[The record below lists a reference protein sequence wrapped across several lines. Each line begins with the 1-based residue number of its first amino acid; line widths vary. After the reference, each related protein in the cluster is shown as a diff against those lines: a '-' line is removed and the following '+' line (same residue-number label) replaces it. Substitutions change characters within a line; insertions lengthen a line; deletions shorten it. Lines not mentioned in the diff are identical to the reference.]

1 MRKELVSHQ
10 SHRPTV
16 DAAARALSIPLAVAA
31 ALVAALFLWAP
42 TDDTGAGMR
51 GDAGAVRPVPVFT
64 PGAVSALDARAL
76 CAGERPSRLL
86 TEEVRVQVLTEY
98 GMRDVP
104 ADAYELDA
112 LITPELGGLAVPA
125 NVWPQRYSSTWN
137 AHVKD
142 ALESR
147 LAGQVC
153 RGETSLAA
161 AQRALADD
169 WVTAYKRVFNTDVP
183 VAAHLA
189 SAEPDDDLIF
199 ESAAPVGGNLR
210 LASARTRVDRSL
222 RWAEGPF
229 DRVGFR
235 VILNVS
241 TPVVRPATHL

>member
-1 MRKELVSHQ
+1 MRKEVASRR
-10 SHRPTV
+10 SRRSSRGAV
-16 DAAARALSIPLAVAA
+16 GRALSVPLAAAA
-31 ALVAALFLWAP
+31 ALVAVLFLWTP
-42 TDDTGAGMR
+42 TDGTVARGPAEAGAGL
-51 GDAGAVRPVPVFT
+51 PVPVFT
-64 PGAVSALDARAL
+64 PGAVSALDAGAL

-86 TEEVRVQVLTEY
+86 TDEVRTRVLTEY

-147 LAGQVC
+147 LAGEVC

-169 WVTAYKRVFNTDVP
+169 WVTAYKRAFHTDVP
-183 VAAHLA
+183 VPAHLA
-189 SAEPDDDLIF
+189 SVEPDDDLIT
-199 ESAAPVGGNLR
+199 EPVREPFIRSDLR
-210 LASARTRVDRSL
+210 LVRLTPPSTQPRTDL
-222 RWAEGPF
+222 
-229 DRVGFR
+229 
-235 VILNVS
+235 
-241 TPVVRPATHL
+241 